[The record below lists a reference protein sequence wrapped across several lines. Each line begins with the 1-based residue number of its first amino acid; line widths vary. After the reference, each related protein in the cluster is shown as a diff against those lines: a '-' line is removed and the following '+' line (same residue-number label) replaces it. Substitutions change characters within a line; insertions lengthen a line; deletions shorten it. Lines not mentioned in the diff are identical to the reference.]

1 MNYNLK
7 FVPLFPESSISGVG
21 MAGNMLIVI
30 NELLVMDVSDRAWVD
45 MGSYKSVCHDN
56 LGHTNNAWEYYFIQN
71 EKFIDGNEILL
82 KAPRPAMIDYEHPYL
97 QTDEIMVKSKE
108 LFYKNFK
115 IKEDILNEVNE
126 FYEINFKNKITL
138 GCQIRLGDMVKTHN
152 VPNIEGYW
160 NKILNILNDNPQIE
174 QIFLATD
181 DDESIDFLS
190 KKSTVPIIYQKNIYR
205 TSSESPYERLN
216 SERENHNYNL
226 CREVLV
232 DMLLLSKCDYFLRS
246 KISAVSLITTI
257 LSENIKKIYNT

>member
-115 IKEDILNEVNE
+115 IK
-126 FYEINFKNKITL
+126 
-138 GCQIRLGDMVKTHN
+138 
-152 VPNIEGYW
+152 
-160 NKILNILNDNPQIE
+160 
-174 QIFLATD
+174 
-181 DDESIDFLS
+181 
-190 KKSTVPIIYQKNIYR
+190 
-205 TSSESPYERLN
+205 
-216 SERENHNYNL
+216 
-226 CREVLV
+226 
-232 DMLLLSKCDYFLRS
+232 
-246 KISAVSLITTI
+246 
-257 LSENIKKIYNT
+257 